1 MKCVKCCYE
10 SKDILPISNTNK
22 PGVVICDNDC
32 GTFHCMKC
40 NADFY
45 YNDNNL
51 VIGHKDGC
59 GK

>member
-1 MKCVKCCYE
+1 MKCVKCE
-10 SKDILPISNTNK
+10 HRHSNINE

-40 NADFY
+40 NAEFH
-45 YNDNNL
+45 YNDNTL
-51 VIGHKDGC
+51 VMGHKDGC